1 MTATT
6 GFSDQRPGDCDA
18 GCCNEDPHVGT
29 RDFLLFIV
37 SASLMLRRNALV
49 MGDLVQHAEP
59 SVGQALPRLTA
70 IRSGL
75 QPPPASHCKQSVC
88 FGWNA
93 LSQLYTSL
101 TTSAAGTALEQE
113 KGEYPVVSLI
123 SSTEASSKPFLV
135 NNLSAASM
143 SPHARHLFALLSR
156 ESFPCVHFA
165 LVLNTYIDLRFGH
178 HMRISI

>member
-1 MTATT
+1 LAFARRKGIRANHQIARLPDSDGGHTHHRMTATT

-135 NNLSAASM
+135 NTS
-143 SPHARHLFALLSR
+143 RLLR
-156 ESFPCVHFA
+156 
-165 LVLNTYIDLRFGH
+165 
-178 HMRISI
+178 